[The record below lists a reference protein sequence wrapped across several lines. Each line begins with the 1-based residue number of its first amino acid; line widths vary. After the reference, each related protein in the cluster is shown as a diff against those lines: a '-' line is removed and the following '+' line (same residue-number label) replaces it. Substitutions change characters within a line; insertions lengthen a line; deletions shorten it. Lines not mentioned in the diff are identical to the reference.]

1 MSGFWDF
8 SDLGVDFFEIC
19 RYTARQDHKNW
30 RHLKGQ
36 KDAHKLLSRPCG
48 VTIKVL
54 HRLFHNLLE
63 NTHICF

>member
-36 KDAHKLLSRPCG
+36 KDAHKLL
-48 VTIKVL
+48 
-54 HRLFHNLLE
+54 
-63 NTHICF
+63 